1 MHTYML
7 GTRRVRCTEIRNC
20 RCSSCRVGLKRRCFC
35 FASLT
40 IEVQTGDGQK
50 SIGMGG
56 LLSWSREG
64 RE

>member
-1 MHTYML
+1 MHMYML

-20 RCSSCRVGLKRRCFC
+20 RCSSGRVGLKRRCYC

-40 IEVQTGDGQK
+40 IVVQTGDGQK

-56 LLSWSREG
+56 LLNWSREG
-64 RE
+64 SE